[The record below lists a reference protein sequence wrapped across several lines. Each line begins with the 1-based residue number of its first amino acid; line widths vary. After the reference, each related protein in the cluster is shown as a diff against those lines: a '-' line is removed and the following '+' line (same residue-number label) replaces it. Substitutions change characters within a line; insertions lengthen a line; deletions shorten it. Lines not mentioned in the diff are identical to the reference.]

1 MAEVAQRKAARS
13 IQHLPKTCRGVCP
26 RERRRCL
33 LPVNPPSNSTADAGP
48 IRCCRCLWC
57 DATFT
62 LTYCPV
68 SRLYCCKSAMLVS
81 TYPCFLQNRFSSG
94 SRAISVGFSSDTISH
109 KSPAGVEPANLA
121 KSTAASVCPSRAST
135 PLSFARNGNMC
146 PGRWKSLAFASCLA
160 SRTLVVARSVALIPV
175 VIPFGFVQSRQ
186 TNEAGQKQS
195 QLNDAGQNQSLQL
208 ANRTY
213 RARSWHRPTR

>member
-1 MAEVAQRKAARS
+1 MQRDTVLAGWCIAVY
-13 IQHLPKTCRGVCP
+13 C
-26 RERRRCL
+26 
-33 LPVNPPSNSTADAGP
+33 TAP
-48 IRCCRCLWC
+48 
-57 DATFT
+57 FT

-109 KSPAGVEPANLA
+109 KSPAGDEPANRA
-121 KSTAASVCPSRAST
+121 KSTAASVCPSRVST
-135 PLSFARNGNMC
+135 PLSFARKGNMC

-175 VIPFGFVQSRQ
+175 VIPLVSAVAQ
-186 TNEAGQKQS
+186 TNEASQKQS
-195 QLNDAGQNQSLQL
+195 QLNEAGQNQSLQF

-213 RARSWHRPTR
+213 HARSWHRPTR